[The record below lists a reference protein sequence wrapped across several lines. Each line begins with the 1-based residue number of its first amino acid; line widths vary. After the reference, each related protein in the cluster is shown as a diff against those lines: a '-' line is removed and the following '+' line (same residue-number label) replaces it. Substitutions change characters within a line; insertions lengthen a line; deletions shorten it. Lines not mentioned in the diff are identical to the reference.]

1 MVVDGSQPSPI
12 RGNQVLPH
20 LNDVTNSDSD
30 ESSLSA
36 YNDTTLIGDD
46 TVIGGISNQEQH
58 SDFDTQEVAYLATP
72 STTKCHIGKLF
83 YHCK

>member
-12 RGNQVLPH
+12 RGSQVLPH
-20 LNDVTNSDSD
+20 LKDVINSDSD

-46 TVIGGISNQEQH
+46 TVIGGIGNQEQH
-58 SDFDTQEVAYLATP
+58 SDFDTQGGRLLWPPPAPPNV
-72 STTKCHIGKLF
+72 I
-83 YHCK
+83 